1 MSSFARSALLWLAAA
16 AVKGQD
22 ELAAVGLDGPSRQ
35 PKEHQISGQ
44 RRTLDMNLPTQ
55 TPLTR
60 AGLFMEDQSAHSGAL
75 SCF

>member
-44 RRTLDMNLPTQ
+44 RRTLDMNSSVVTLKPAICGQFKTGHRDWPK
-55 TPLTR
+55 T
-60 AGLFMEDQSAHSGAL
+60 
-75 SCF
+75 